1 MLQDANRTALPCE
14 RPTPFGAGL
23 SPDRDRPGL
32 TRRGQLH
39 FGQDAHLVGQ
49 PHHWPVIF
57 GLRQNQLS
65 SMKQITLKVKE
76 SKLNFFLELIRA
88 LDFVKVEDLGDDDEV
103 VRTNI
108 RKGAEEVR
116 RIKAGK
122 LEGRPARELLDEL

>member
-1 MLQDANRTALPCE
+1 
-14 RPTPFGAGL
+14 
-23 SPDRDRPGL
+23 
-32 TRRGQLH
+32 
-39 FGQDAHLVGQ
+39 
-49 PHHWPVIF
+49 
-57 GLRQNQLS
+57 
-65 SMKQITLKVKE
+65 MKQITLKVKE